1 MHPVAEQT
9 DEAFL
14 ADFLAARLG
23 KADFN
28 HRGHLR
34 AAWLLLQRL
43 PLDQA
48 VEQTCTGIRRLAAAL
63 GAADKF
69 HHTRTEALVRLMAQ
83 AGAADRTL
91 GWETFLQRQPLL
103 VRDARALLAQHY
115 SPALLDSPEA
125 RLHFVAP
132 DLRAWPGC

>member
-1 MHPVAEQT
+1 MNLAAELT

-14 ADFLAARLG
+14 AAFLQARLG

-48 VEQTCTGIRRLAAAL
+48 VAQTCRGIQRLATAL

-91 GWETFLQRQPLL
+91 GWDDFLQRRPLL
-103 VRDARALLAQHY
+103 LRDARALLAQHY
-115 SPALLDSPEA
+115 SAALLDSPAA
-125 RLHFVAP
+125 RQHWIAP
-132 DLRAWPGC
+132 DLRALSA

>member
-1 MHPVAEQT
+1 MNLAVEQT
-9 DEAFL
+9 DPAFL
-14 ADFLAARLG
+14 ADFLAARLD

-43 PLDQA
+43 PLDAA
-48 VEQTCTGIRRLAAAL
+48 VEQACGGIQRLAAAL

-69 HHTRTEALVRLMAQ
+69 HRTRTEALVRLMAQ
-83 AGAADRTL
+83 AGAADPTL
-91 GWETFLQRQPLL
+91 AWEAFLQQQPLL
-103 VRDARALLAQHY
+103 LRDARALLARHY

-132 DLRAWPGC
+132 DLQALPDR